1 MLKLSIC
8 AIARTGTVPVITDAH
23 EFVVH
28 WAHATAPVATL
39 VAQWE
44 NQPLTLR
51 P

>member
-28 WAHATAPVATL
+28 WVHATAPVATL
-39 VAQWE
+39 VVQWE